1 VKIWKQAL
9 VRPSVTIREAVKAID
24 DSKIQIALV
33 VDENEHLLGTVT
45 DGDVRRALLKGISLD
60 DSVTR
65 VMNTHPTVANQH
77 DSQQQILAIMKQ
89 TTHRCVPVLDGN
101 RRLVNVALLNE
112 IIQSDQRDNI
122 VVIMAGGLGSRLSPL
137 TDQCPKPLLKVGAKP
152 IMETILDSFREY
164 GFRNFYLSVNFKAEM
179 VKEHFGDGSPWGVS
193 IRYIEEDKRLGTAGA
208 LALLPEVPTKP
219 LLVMNGDL
227 LTKINF
233 QHLLDFHNEHQAKG
247 TMCVREY
254 DLQIPFGVVKIENH
268 RIRSIDE
275 KPVHR
280 FFVNAG
286 IYVLQPDTLDIIPG
300 NSYFDMTSMFEKLV
314 ESGQETAVF
323 PIREY
328 WLDIGQVNDLEKARL
343 EYGGLFE

>member
-1 VKIWKQAL
+1 MKVWKQAF
-9 VRPSVTIREAVKAID
+9 VGSSVTIREALKAID
-24 DSKIQIALV
+24 NSRIQISLV

-60 DSVTR
+60 EPVTR
-65 VMNTHPTVANQH
+65 VMNTSPAVASHH
-77 DSQQQILAIMKQ
+77 DSQQQILALMRK
-89 TTHRCVPVLDGN
+89 TTHRCVPVLDEN
-101 RRLVNVALLNE
+101 RCVVNVALLSE
-112 IIQSDQRDNI
+112 LIQSDQRDNI
-122 VVIMAGGLGSRLSPL
+122 VVIMAGGLGSRLAPL

-179 VKEHFGDGSPWGVS
+179 VKEHFGDGSAWGVS

-208 LALLPEVPTKP
+208 LALLPETPTKP

-227 LTKINF
+227 LTKVNF
-233 QHLLDFHNEHQAKG
+233 QHLLDFHVEHQAKG

-254 DLQIPFGVVKIENH
+254 DLQIPFGVVKIDNH

-275 KPVHR
+275 KPMHR

-286 IYVLQPDTLDIIPG
+286 IYVLEPDMLDIIPR
-300 NSYFDMTSMFEKLV
+300 NSYFNMTSMFEEIIKCDY
-314 ESGQETAVF
+314 ETAVF